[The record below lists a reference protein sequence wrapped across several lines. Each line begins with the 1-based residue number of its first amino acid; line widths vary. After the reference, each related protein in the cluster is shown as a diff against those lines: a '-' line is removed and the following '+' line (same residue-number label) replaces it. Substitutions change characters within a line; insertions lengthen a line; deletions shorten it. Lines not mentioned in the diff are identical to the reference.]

1 MKLPTYVESK
11 PEFIKRGWTEVYNS
25 SSQHGEEIALIA
37 AHGWLTRQK
46 AEPEF
51 IKRSM
56 VHFEID
62 TSQGFI
68 KRSLDDNEDYI
79 TLILNGTEP
88 HKDGMQFSEAMLQK
102 WADYINKNPIIGDVD
117 HSEYDKLLSSA
128 LSDDDVKTYLKS
140 KRGIAKSV
148 KAVFE
153 KGKLWV
159 RALIDK
165 RYKKLI
171 EESKGVSV
179 EAIVK
184 KENNVAVDGD
194 LLGFTFNILTT
205 PADSLA
211 GVVA

>member
-1 MKLPTYVESK
+1 MKLPSYVESK
-11 PEFIKRGWTEVYNS
+11 PEFIKRGWEEVYCS
-25 SSQHGEEIALIA
+25 STKHGEEVALIA
-37 AHGWLTRQK
+37 ANNWLTRQK
-46 AEPEF
+46 VEPEF
-51 IKRSM
+51 IKRSL
-56 VHFEID
+56 VHFDID
-62 TSQGFI
+62 SSQGFI
-68 KRSLDDNEDYI
+68 KRSLEDNEDYI

-88 HKDGMQFSEAMLQK
+88 HKDGVQFSEAMLQK